1 MAGFQLCG
9 MPFALKIL
17 YSAFIDST
25 YITRI
30 GRRKTWIGIGQ
41 FGFATILTI
50 LYFMFDTWLEEK
62 NVMALTVIL
71 LMLYFFISCQDVG
84 KAVHSYTK

>member
-1 MAGFQLCG
+1 MAGFQLAG
-9 MPFALKIL
+9 LPFALKIL

-41 FGFATILTI
+41 FGCATVLII
-50 LYFMFDTWLEEK
+50 LYYMFDTWLKEK
-62 NVMALTVIL
+62 NVMALTVMVF
-71 LMLYFFISCQDVG
+71 MLKFFISCQDVG
-84 KAVHSYTK
+84 KP